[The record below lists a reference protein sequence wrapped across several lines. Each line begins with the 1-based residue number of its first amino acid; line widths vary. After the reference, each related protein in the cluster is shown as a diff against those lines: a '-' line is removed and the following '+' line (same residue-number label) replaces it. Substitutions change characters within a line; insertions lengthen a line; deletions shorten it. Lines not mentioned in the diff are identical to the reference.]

1 MRKIDLH
8 THSFFS
14 DGSMSPTELL
24 FHAKE
29 VGLSALALTDHD
41 TVAGI
46 PEAERAAKENG
57 IEFVPGVEFSTE
69 GISQVHILGYYI
81 DRSDASLTEAFRL
94 QQEERKE
101 NHRAYMKVLCAHG
114 FPMTEEEVRAV
125 APFGGIGRAHYAR
138 VMVNKGYVTSVQEAF
153 DRYLGVGG
161 PCYVKRN
168 VMRPEEAIALIHRAG
183 GSAFFAHPYQTKLS
197 DEGIFQLMKQLK
209 EAGLDGIEG
218 YYSEYTPEM
227 GEKFRGMAKALD
239 LLLSGGSD
247 YHAKMKPHIELGSGI
262 KGNLTVDYALLDKI
276 REQAEKIR
284 SGR

>member
-1 MRKIDLH
+1 MRRIDLH

-46 PEAERAAKENG
+46 PEAEKAAKKNG

-69 GISQVHILGYYI
+69 GISQVHVLGYYI
-81 DRSDASLTEAFRL
+81 DHSNASLKEAFRL

-101 NHRAYMKVLCAHG
+101 NHCAYMKVLCAHG
-114 FPMTEEEVRAV
+114 FPMTEEEVLAV

-138 VMVNKGYVTSVQEAF
+138 VMVNKGYVASVQEAF

-168 VMRPEEAIALIHRAG
+168 VIRPEEAIELIHRAG
-183 GSAFFAHPYQTKLS
+183 GVAFFAHPYQTKLS
-197 DEGIFQLMKQLK
+197 DEDIFRLMKQLK

-227 GEKFRGMAKALD
+227 GKQFRDMARSLD

-247 YHAKMKPHIELGSGI
+247 YHAKMKPHTELGSGI
-262 KGNLTVDYALLDKI
+262 KGNLNVDYALLTPI
-276 REQAEKIR
+276 RERAEKIR
-284 SGR
+284 SSQ